1 MRSDVALKSTVAPYS
16 PVTRSKNAKNGTA
29 TTPILASRD
38 SGLGLML
45 DGSSE
50 TVLPSL
56 ASTTPM
62 INSGD
67 AVASSVSNNMSKTRY
82 RSGSVGSQ
90 AGDARSL
97 NNTAG
102 ATYQNGQAPR
112 TRYSRS
118 HTTSRVDL
126 PSEIIANG
134 EIGPLSSLAETT
146 ETPSNPPSPKK
157 VKGKGRAYDPD
168 LGMDIYTDDF
178 NSLQI
183 NDRYASRRTSQ
194 SFGSSDDSTLLTGS
208 STLPT
213 SLDGSTHLAE
223 LAPPAVTSAA
233 GGIFAGLLY
242 AGAQVGK
249 AIGLIPQDLPP
260 GDGGYY
266 NDGEY
271 IQGKRRPNGWMP
283 YPVIR
288 RTSAS
293 DGEESE
299 KGLLSLEDSDLD
311 ENGTEAE
318 KKRMEQSYFDL
329 PKTEYTRNSQT
340 LPTPALSSKS
350 LSNSKANQMRS
361 SDTRSG
367 QQSDNAFFT
376 SFGRLKNMVTGGA
389 EADSMQAGMA
399 SPEAKAHRQGRARS
413 GTLTRRSNAADIPQE
428 TVKMDVALKQVV
440 SELGWTLG
448 TLGVVFVVSLG
459 LVAASLVS
467 LPM

>member
-1 MRSDVALKSTVAPYS
+1 MRSDVALKSTVTPYS
-16 PVTRSKNAKNGTA
+16 PATRSKNANNGN
-29 TTPILASRD
+29 TTSIMASRD
-38 SGLGLML
+38 SGLGLVL
-45 DGSSE
+45 DGSSD

-56 ASTTPM
+56 TSSAPM
-62 INSGD
+62 VNLGD
-67 AVASSVSNNMSKTRY
+67 AVASAVSNNMSKTRY

-90 AGDARSL
+90 AGDARSS

-102 ATYQNGQAPR
+102 GTYQNAQAPR
-112 TRYSRS
+112 TRYNRS

-126 PSEIIANG
+126 PSELIARG
-134 EIGPLSSLAETT
+134 ETGPLSSLAETT

-168 LGMDIYTDDF
+168 LGIDVYTDDF
-178 NSLQI
+178 NSVGM

-213 SLDGSTHLAE
+213 SLEGSTHLAE
-223 LAPPAVTSAA
+223 LASPTVASAA
-233 GGIFAGLLY
+233 GGILTGLWY

-260 GDGGYY
+260 GNGGYH

-271 IQGKRRPNGWMP
+271 LQGKRRPNAWMP
-283 YPVIR
+283 YPIIR

-299 KGLLSLEDSDLD
+299 KGLLSHEDSDMD
-311 ENGTEAE
+311 DNGTEAE
-318 KKRMEQSYFDL
+318 QKRMEQSYFDL

-350 LSNSKANQMRS
+350 LSNPRNNQIRS
-361 SDTRSG
+361 SDARSG
-367 QQSDNAFFT
+367 QQGDNAFFA
-376 SFGRLKNMVTGGA
+376 SFGRLRNLVTRGD
-389 EADSMQAGMA
+389 EADSIQNGMA

-413 GTLTRRSNAADIPQE
+413 GTLTRRPNAVDMPQE

-440 SELGWTLG
+440 GELGWTLG

-459 LVAASLVS
+459 VVAASLVS